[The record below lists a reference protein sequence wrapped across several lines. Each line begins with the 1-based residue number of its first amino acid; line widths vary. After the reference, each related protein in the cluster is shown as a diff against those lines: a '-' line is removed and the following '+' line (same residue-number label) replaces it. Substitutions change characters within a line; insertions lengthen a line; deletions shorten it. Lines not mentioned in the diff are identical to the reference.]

1 MKTNQMN
8 YRKKLESMGYQI
20 KETYSMRKA
29 KKRNVAFLISKNNK
43 SYSYKTLKD
52 AYELIDLF

>member
-1 MKTNQMN
+1 MN

-20 KETYSMRKA
+20 KEIYSMIKA
-29 KKRNVAFLISKNNK
+29 KKRNISFLISKNNK
-43 SYSYKTLKD
+43 SYSFRTLKD